1 MKGYKCCTR
10 QIAVS
15 YKPLYRTRSPLS
27 FSSSNKFPRELSTS
41 QTTPSINMTLLDAG
55 EYRLKFPK
63 PRYHWEWEK
72 ASSSKEE
79 RAFSKAAVP
88 QCCIILH
95 CIRSSKKTWSFLS
108 VPFPPFLCYWWPHTL
123 HQSIKRYQLTAQER
137 LLPLKY
143 QEVQKQTLSRAA
155 FLLCFS
161 ILNSVSQLS
170 ETTETSRVCPAL
182 PEKYHFPSKTR
193 NGWAQLDICH
203 PNLTSVFTTADN
215 KDKQSGKHFQAQLDF
230 PHCF

>member
-1 MKGYKCCTR
+1 MPVSTASSFPSLAITGNGRKP
-10 QIAVS
+10 AV
-15 YKPLYRTRSPLS
+15 
-27 FSSSNKFPRELSTS
+27 PRKSELSAK
-41 QTTPSINMTLLDAG
+41 LLCLSAVLSYTVL
-55 EYRLKFPK
+55 E
-63 PRYHWEWEK
+63 
-72 ASSSKEE
+72 
-79 RAFSKAAVP
+79 AAK
-88 QCCIILH
+88 
-95 CIRSSKKTWSFLS
+95 RWSSFLS
-108 VPFPPFLCYWWPHTL
+108 VPFPPFLCYWWPRTL

-182 PEKYHFPSKTR
+182 PKKSHFPSKTR
-193 NGWAQLDICH
+193 NGWAQLVICH
-203 PNLTSVFTTADN
+203 PNLTSVFTMADN

>member
-1 MKGYKCCTR
+1 MPLPVLVQSIRRGEKIYHGSKHWLEKLHITNNLKPKSYAKGLMKGYKCCTR

-95 CIRSSKKTWSFLS
+95 CIRSSKEMIFSLS
-108 VPFPPFLCYWWPHTL
+108 AFSPF
-123 HQSIKRYQLTAQER
+123 SM
-137 LLPLKY
+137 LL
-143 QEVQKQTLSRAA
+143 V
-155 FLLCFS
+155 
-161 ILNSVSQLS
+161 
-170 ETTETSRVCPAL
+170 TS
-182 PEKYHFPSKTR
+182 Y
-193 NGWAQLDICH
+193 
-203 PNLTSVFTTADN
+203 TS
-215 KDKQSGKHFQAQLDF
+215 
-230 PHCF
+230 PIY